1 MASHVKHA
9 RPAKAVQRVHKAVAK
24 GKPISK
30 KMGQAYNAAK
40 KAR

>member
-9 RPAKAVQRVHKAVAK
+9 RPAKAVQRVHHAVVK

-30 KMGQAYNAAK
+30 TMGRAYNRAK
-40 KAR
+40 KT